1 MYAGPDKRPKMF
13 KGTIMRD
20 IKVTFSEKYGVLVV
34 VAVLAL
40 ALTAYAAYRVDSRS
54 KDFNTTVQKQ
64 LKMSE
69 GYDQQFIDM
78 VLKLEDELA
87 ERASFGYAGR
97 KDPMSGTTRIVA
109 QRPVHQPRRS
119 GGGAR
124 PAPAAAAQNVYG
136 TPAPQVMEEPDPVR
150 LTAIIFDNTRNTY
163 TAIVMDGTRSFS
175 VAVGD
180 RIAGRRVTRITNED
194 IFMESDKER
203 FVYNIMGG
211 NTRIYK

>member
-1 MYAGPDKRPKMF
+1 MREVNASFMDKYA
-13 KGTIMRD
+13 I
-20 IKVTFSEKYGVLVV
+20 LVV
-34 VAVLAL
+34 TVLLAVVLS
-40 ALTAYAAYRVDSRS
+40 AYAAYRVDDRS
-54 KDFNTTVQKQ
+54 KEFNKTVRET
-64 LKMSE
+64 LKISE

-97 KDPMSGTTRIVA
+97 KDPMTGTTRVVA
-109 QRPVHQPRRS
+109 ARPVVQPRAT
-119 GGGAR
+119 GGGRAR
-124 PAPAAAAQNVYG
+124 AAAAAQPVQEVA
-136 TPAPQVMEEPDPVR
+136 TAPVQVMEEPDPVR

-163 TAIVMDGTRSFS
+163 TAIVMDGTRSYS

-194 IFMESDKER
+194 IFMENERER

-211 NTRIYK
+211 STRIQK